1 MASTRGQ
8 LGGAGLAGEPN
19 PGAFPSG
26 GEPTGASAITAGQ
39 GAVVR
44 CLTAKYQ
51 RAARSEQ
58 RAGCLRTGKEQA
70 SGPFPV
76 RSEQR
81 NISGRLAQNSE
92 PVASEQAKNRLR
104 GRSSEPGLIARSFPR
119 PIPAARPGA
128 NAGSWSRGNPGQLP
142 GGTLTVNSEANSEA
156 GVGAASLFNRQ
167 ITGGSSP
174 THRGLAR
181 QRSLA
186 VRQHL
191 RAVLEIGVIAIGLR
205 GLATCRFAASCPLA
219 AEGPG

>member
-8 LGGAGLAGEPN
+8 LGGAGLVGEPN

-26 GEPTGASAITAGQ
+26 GELTGASAITAGQ

-44 CLTAKYQ
+44 CLTAKYR

-58 RAGCLRTGKEQA
+58 RAGCLGTGKEQA

-104 GRSSEPGLIARSFPR
+104 GRSPEPGLIARSFPR

-142 GGTLTVNSEANSEA
+142 GADPCREP
-156 GVGAASLFNRQ
+156 RP
-167 ITGGSSP
+167 GGSSGRRP
-174 THRGLAR
+174 GRATPRGTDASMLVNVGIRILSRASTR
-181 QRSLA
+181 ADWSSA
-186 VRQHL
+186 SHL
-191 RAVLEIGVIAIGLR
+191 PAGG
-205 GLATCRFAASCPLA
+205 
-219 AEGPG
+219 